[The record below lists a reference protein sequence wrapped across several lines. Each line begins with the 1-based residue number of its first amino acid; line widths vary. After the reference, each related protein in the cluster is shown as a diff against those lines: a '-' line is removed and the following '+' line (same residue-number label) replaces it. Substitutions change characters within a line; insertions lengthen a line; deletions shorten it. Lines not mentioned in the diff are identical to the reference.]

1 MIVKKEMKFLKN
13 IMIIIYMLKF
23 LFFLLMIANP
33 TYTMNISNLNKI
45 SKQII
50 FDKLSSIA
58 KVSAYYSLNSEKLSN
73 DNNYEL
79 TEKPQKTSLLENSVY
94 FYSPVNEKTSLLLEN
109 NLLSMNHR
117 NLIYKEKYNTK
128 KKN

>member
-1 MIVKKEMKFLKN
+1 MIVKKERKFLKN

-33 TYTMNISNLNKI
+33 IYTMNISNLNQI

-73 DNNYEL
+73 DNNHEL
-79 TEKPQKTSLLENSVY
+79 HRKT
-94 FYSPVNEKTSLLLEN
+94 
-109 NLLSMNHR
+109 
-117 NLIYKEKYNTK
+117 
-128 KKN
+128 